1 MCDLIVVGLTGG
13 YASGKS
19 EVAKILRDLD
29 IPVIDADEIS
39 REILAVGTPAWN
51 DVKDTFG
58 DDVFYQDGTLNRKRL
73 GRIVFSDQFRRK
85 ELESITHPRIIE
97 VIRRRLNELR
107 DMQAALVVIDAPL
120 LIETGLTSMVDSVWV
135 VYAKE
140 DTQIRRAM
148 LRDRLSQ
155 REAELRVRSQ
165 MPLDDKVKWADIIID
180 NTGTIEDTREQVL
193 NAVKKVMGRN
203 GQ

>member
-1 MCDLIVVGLTGG
+1 VCDLIVVGLTGG

-58 DDVFYQDGTLNRKRL
+58 DDVFYRDGTLNRKRL
-73 GRIVFSDQFRRK
+73 GRIVFSDQFRRE

-140 DTQIRRAM
+140 DTQIGRAM
-148 LRDRLSQ
+148 VRDRLSQ

-193 NAVKKVMGRN
+193 NAVKT
-203 GQ
+203 